1 MSHRLGA
8 DCSEAQTN
16 CNFPLPRCCQDLFAA
31 DIPTEI
37 CIGIIVQSTAQHIA
51 FLGSA
56 NREELTGTMA
66 YEVYKVLTQQQCER
80 RNCAYMH
87 SHKHPPTHPPA
98 RPPTHAPTH
107 PPTHYIGVN
116 MHNQVYTRTHT
127 HTHARTHARTHTHRD
142 THTG

>member
-1 MSHRLGA
+1 MLSCLLGCWKSRCRAYACSWHSKDCANLSQKYSPCMSHRLGA
-8 DCSEAQTN
+8 ACSEAQTN

-87 SHKHPPTHPPA
+87 SHKHPRTHPPA
-98 RPPTHAPTH
+98 RPPTH
-107 PPTHYIGVN
+107 PPTISV
-116 MHNQVYTRTHT
+116 
-127 HTHARTHARTHTHRD
+127 
-142 THTG
+142 